1 MSNLAPGE
9 RLGILKPPGFG
20 EVDAAAGSDVLTVE
34 STPSTVEYFYDAAL
48 TSMW

>member
-1 MSNLAPGE
+1 MVAVHPPHPADA
-9 RLGILKPPGFG
+9 KPPGFG